1 MTMISHSE
9 LKQIDIFD
17 NSIDTKEIYE
27 KDKKINKDHVAT
39 PRWVVETIYDLI
51 DIRSFKSIWFP
62 FNHYDS
68 HFKLKADE
76 LNLKY
81 KATHIFD
88 DLGNDFFTTEPPAD
102 CDLLI
107 SNPPFG
113 QQNEIIKHTFDLVEQ
128 HKIKSFCLLLPL
140 STLETPTRAEMWE
153 KYVDKISILI
163 FKKRIKFLGQKQV
176 FNKACCWICYI
187 IKTLNKRLYWI

>member
-1 MTMISHSE
+1 MISHSE
-9 LKQIDIFD
+9 LKQIDIFG

-39 PRWVVETIYDLI
+39 PRWVVENIYDLI

-68 HFKLKADE
+68 EFKLKADE

-88 DLGNDFFTTEPPAD
+88 DCGNDFFTTEPPAD

-107 SNPPFG
+107 SNPPFS
-113 QQNEIIKHTFDLVEQ
+113 QQNEIIRHTFDLVEQ

-163 FKKRIKFLGQKQV
+163 FKKRIRFLGQKQV
-176 FNKACCWICYI
+176 FNKACCWMCYNV
-187 IKTLNKRLYWI
+187 KTLTKRLYWI

>member
-1 MTMISHSE
+1 MTTISHSE
-9 LKQIDIFD
+9 LKQIDIFG

-27 KDKKINKDHVAT
+27 EDKKINKDHVAT
-39 PRWVVETIYDLI
+39 PRWVVENIYDLI

-68 HFKLKADE
+68 EFKLKADE

-107 SNPPFG
+107 SNPPFS
-113 QQNEIIKHTFDLVEQ
+113 QQNEIIRHTFKLVEQ
-128 HKIKSFCLLLPL
+128 NKIKSFCLLLPL

-176 FNKACCWICYI
+176 FNKACCWMCYNV
-187 IKTLNKRLYWI
+187 KTLTKRLYWI

>member
-9 LKQIDIFD
+9 LKQIDIFG

-39 PRWVVETIYDLI
+39 PRWVVENIYDLI

-62 FNHYDS
+62 FNNYDS
-68 HFKLKADE
+68 EFKLKADE

-88 DLGNDFFTTEPPAD
+88 DCGNDFFTTEPPD
-102 CDLLI
+102 NCDLLI

-128 HKIKSFCLLLPL
+128 NKIKSFCLLLPL

-163 FKKRIKFLGQKQV
+163 FKKRIKFLGQQQV
-176 FNKACCWICYI
+176 FNKACCWICYN
-187 IKTLNKRLYWI
+187 IKTLSKRLYWI

>member
-9 LKQIDIFD
+9 LKQIDIFG

-39 PRWVVETIYDLI
+39 PRWVVENIYDLI

-68 HFKLKADE
+68 EFKLKADE

-107 SNPPFG
+107 SNPPFS
-113 QQNEIIKHTFDLVEQ
+113 QQNEIIRHTFKLVEQ
-128 HKIKSFCLLLPL
+128 NKIKSFCLLLPL

-176 FNKACCWICYI
+176 FNKACCWMCYNV
-187 IKTLNKRLYWI
+187 KTLTKRLYWI

>member
-1 MTMISHSE
+1 MTSHSE
-9 LKQIDIFD
+9 LKQIDIFG
-17 NSIDTKEIYE
+17 NSIDIKEIYE
-27 KDKKINKDHVAT
+27 EDKKINKDHVAT
-39 PRWVVETIYDLI
+39 PRWVVENIYDLI

-68 HFKLKADE
+68 EFKLKADE

-88 DLGNDFFTTEPPAD
+88 DCGNDFFTTEPPAD

-107 SNPPFG
+107 SNPPFS
-113 QQNEIIKHTFDLVEQ
+113 QQNEIIRHTFDLVEQ

-163 FKKRIKFLGQKQV
+163 FKKRIRFLGQKQV
-176 FNKACCWICYI
+176 FNKACCWMCYNV
-187 IKTLNKRLYWI
+187 KTLTKRLYWI